1 MAEATEIQYTPSHW
15 SLLQRL
21 RDEALEMMS
30 PLHRRHIQALAYGSI
45 ARGDVKPTS
54 DIDIII
60 PNPPAPTIIETL
72 IEAETTITHRE
83 IIQATPNYAAKA
95 YIHTAEDQSYS
106 LPLVPLRS
114 HERDFYC
121 FAGSVDHPQLTQGT
135 RVPGVTKTLTLIT
148 PTPQGHTETPVP
160 GREGATAKALGIGVT
175 AVLDRVRTLRR
186 RKKIGR
192 TGVYIQRT
200 LHLPESFGTVYQH
213 LARRRPPLRR
223 RQREQT

>member
-1 MAEATEIQYTPSHW
+1 MAEATETQYTPSHW
-15 SLLQRL
+15 SLLHRL
-21 RDEALEMMS
+21 REEALEMIR

-60 PNPPAPTIIETL
+60 PNPPAPTIIEAL
-72 IEAETTITHRE
+72 IETETTIAHRE

-95 YIHTAEDQSYS
+95 YIHTAEDRSYS

-114 HERDFYC
+114 HERDFYS
-121 FAGSVDHPQLTQGT
+121 FAGSVDHNQLTQGI
-135 RVPGVTKTLTLIT
+135 RVPGVTKDLTLVT
-148 PTPQGHTETPVP
+148 PTPQGHTETPVTSH
-160 GREGATAKALGIGVT
+160 EGATAKTLGIGVT

-200 LHLPESFGTVYQH
+200 LHPHESFGDVYQQ
-213 LARRRPPLRR
+213 LSRRRPPLRR
-223 RQREQT
+223 RQRE

>member
-1 MAEATEIQYTPSHW
+1 MAEATEIHYTPSHW
-15 SLLQRL
+15 SLLQSL
-21 RDEALEMMS
+21 RDEALEMTR

-54 DIDIII
+54 DIDIIL
-60 PNPPAPTIIETL
+60 PHPPAPAIIENL

-95 YIHTAEDQSYS
+95 YIHTAEDRSYS

-114 HERDFYC
+114 HERDFYS
-121 FAGSVDHPQLTQGT
+121 FAGSVDHPQLAEDI
-135 RVPGVTKTLTLIT
+135 RVPGVTKNLNLIT
-148 PTPQGHTETPVP
+148 PTPQGHTETPVT
-160 GREGATAKALGIGVT
+160 GREGVTAKILGIGVT

-186 RKKIGR
+186 REKIGR

-200 LHLPESFGTVYQH
+200 LHPHEDFGDVYQQ

-223 RQREQT
+223 RQRE

>member
-1 MAEATEIQYTPSHW
+1 MAEATETHYTPNHW

-21 RDEALEMMS
+21 RDEALEMMR

-60 PNPPAPTIIETL
+60 PNPPAPAIIETL
-72 IEAETTITHRE
+72 IEAQTTITHRE

-95 YIHTAEDQSYS
+95 YIHTAQDRSNS

-114 HERDFYC
+114 HERDFYS
-121 FAGSVDHPQLTQGT
+121 FAGSVDHPQLGEGI

-148 PTPQGHTETPVP
+148 PTPQGHTETPVT
-160 GREGATAKALGIGVT
+160 GREGATAKALCIGIT

-200 LHLPESFGTVYQH
+200 LHPQEGFGDVYQQ
-213 LARRRPPLRR
+213 LARRRPSLRR
-223 RQREQT
+223 RQRE

>member
-1 MAEATEIQYTPSHW
+1 MAESTETHYTPQHW

-21 RDEALEMMS
+21 RDEAIEMIR

-54 DIDIII
+54 DIDIIL
-60 PNPPAPTIIETL
+60 PSPPAPAIIETL
-72 IEAETTITHRE
+72 IEAPITHRE

-95 YIHTAEDQSYS
+95 YIHTAEDRSYS

-114 HERDFYC
+114 HERDFYN
-121 FAGSVDHPQLTQGT
+121 FAGTVDLTQILEGT
-135 RVPGVTKTLTLIT
+135 RIPGVTKDLTLIT
-148 PTPQGHTETPVP
+148 PTPHGHTETPVT
-160 GREGATAKALGIGVT
+160 GHEGETAKALGIGVT
-175 AVLDRVRTLRR
+175 TVLDRVRTLQRR
-186 RKKIGR
+186 EKIGR

-200 LHLPESFGTVYQH
+200 LHPNEGFGDVYQQ

-223 RQREQT
+223 RQRE

>member
-1 MAEATEIQYTPSHW
+1 MAEATETHYTPNHW
-15 SLLQRL
+15 SLLHRL
-21 RDEALEMMS
+21 RDEALEMML

-60 PNPPAPTIIETL
+60 PTPPAPAIIETL
-72 IEAETTITHRE
+72 IEAQTTITHRE

-95 YIHTAEDQSYS
+95 YIYAAEDRSYS

-114 HERDFYC
+114 YERDFYS
-121 FAGSVDHPQLTQGT
+121 FAGSVDHPQLAEGI
-135 RVPGVTKTLTLIT
+135 RVPGVTKDLNLIT
-148 PTPQGHTETPVP
+148 PTPQGHTETPVTSH
-160 GREGATAKALGIGVT
+160 EGTTAKALDIGVT
-175 AVLDRVRTLRR
+175 SVLDRVRTLRR

-200 LHLPESFGTVYQH
+200 LHPHEGFGDVYQQ

-223 RQREQT
+223 RQRE